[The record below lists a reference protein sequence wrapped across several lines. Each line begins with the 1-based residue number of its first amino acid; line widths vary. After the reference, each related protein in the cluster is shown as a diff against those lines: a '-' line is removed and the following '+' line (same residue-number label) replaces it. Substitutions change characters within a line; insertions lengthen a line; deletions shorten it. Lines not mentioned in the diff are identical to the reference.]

1 MKVLGRVDDCI
12 KKGLIRRIE
21 PSRQTAIKMLEKAAN
36 LLKEA
41 KSSLDANAPDGSVLM
56 AYEVM
61 LLSGKAL
68 LVKDGFRERSHY
80 CVVGYVQEVYADKG
94 KIKKSTVDLFD
105 RYREIR
111 HMVAY
116 DAEFMVSEEDAM
128 KAIEDAERLF
138 TEIKK
143 IINAGREI

>member
-1 MKVLGRVDDCI
+1 LGKIEDCI
-12 KKGLIRRIE
+12 EKGLIRKIE
-21 PSRQTAIKMLEKAAN
+21 PSRQTAVKMLEKATN
-36 LLKEA
+36 LLEEA

-80 CVVGYVQEVYADKG
+80 CVVGYMQEAYADKG
-94 KIKKSTVDLFD
+94 KIRKTTVDLFD
-105 RYREIR
+105 QYRELR

-128 KAIEDAERLF
+128 KAIEDAEQLL
-138 TEIKK
+138 
-143 IINAGREI
+143 REVKRVI